1 MVKFWL
7 AAAALLLAASLTMMP
22 AAEAQPRRIDAAAA
36 KLPDGDGKIAVI
48 ELCAGACHPASRF
61 VDIRKSR
68 DEWHKTVMSMVAR
81 GGQFFPEDVDTL
93 TNYLG
98 TYLSNSD
105 TPNAAPGEAGTSG
118 NH

>member
-1 MVKFWL
+1 MIKTRIAAAGLSLAALVLVPF
-7 AAAALLLAASLTMMP
+7 AAAA
-22 AAEAQPRRIDAAAA
+22 QRRIDPAVA

-61 VDIRKSR
+61 VNMRQNR
-68 DEWHKTVMSMVAR
+68 DQWHKTVMSMVAR
-81 GGQFFPEDVDTL
+81 GAELFPDDVDTV

-98 TYLSNSD
+98 TYLSNA
-105 TPNAAPGEAGTSG
+105 NASPQQQGA

>member
-1 MVKFWL
+1 MIKTWI
-7 AAAALLLAASLTMMP
+7 AAVAGLLLAALVLVP
-22 AAEAQPRRIDAAAA
+22 LAAEAQRRIDPAIA

-61 VDIRKSR
+61 VNMRQSR
-68 DEWHKTVMSMVAR
+68 DQWHNTVMSMVAR
-81 GGQFFPEDVDTL
+81 GAELFPQDVDTV

-98 TYLSNSD
+98 TYLSN
-105 TPNAAPGEAGTSG
+105 TAAPPPQQQQGA